1 MTRELDL
8 VLFGATGFTGGLVAE
23 YLAAKGEL
31 EPGRWAL
38 AGRDAAK
45 LERVRLRLE
54 GIDLRCEEVGLI
66 EADVGDAASLRAMA
80 RRARVVIS
88 TVGPYVR
95 FGEPVVEACVAEG
108 ADYVDITGEP
118 AFVERTLTKHAQAAE
133 AAGVRV
139 VSCCGFDSIP
149 HDLGAWLCARALPE
163 GAPKAV
169 EGFVEGSL
177 APSGGSWQ
185 SVLDAL
191 GDLRGARSRSRGGD
205 EVEGRRV
212 SSLPARLHWEPRLDC
227 WAVPMPTIDPDV
239 VKRSARALP
248 EFGPDFRYGHYLQV
262 RRKRTLVGGALGLGA
277 LVAAAQLPPLRRALG
292 RLRPPGEGPSA
303 ATRAASWFCCT
314 YLGEG
319 GGRRARVDVSGGD
332 PGYDETAKMLAEAAL
347 CLARDRDRLPERL
360 DVLTTASAM
369 GEPLLARLRAAG
381 LRFDVAS
388 SSAR

>member
-38 AGRDAAK
+38 AGRDGAK

-66 EADVGDAASLRAMA
+66 EAEVGDAASLRAMA

-88 TVGPYVR
+88 TVGPYGR
-95 FGEPVVEACVAEG
+95 F
-108 ADYVDITGEP
+108 
-118 AFVERTLTKHAQAAE
+118 
-133 AAGVRV
+133 
-139 VSCCGFDSIP
+139 
-149 HDLGAWLCARALPE
+149 
-163 GAPKAV
+163 
-169 EGFVEGSL
+169 
-177 APSGGSWQ
+177 
-185 SVLDAL
+185 
-191 GDLRGARSRSRGGD
+191 
-205 EVEGRRV
+205 
-212 SSLPARLHWEPRLDC
+212 
-227 WAVPMPTIDPDV
+227 
-239 VKRSARALP
+239 
-248 EFGPDFRYGHYLQV
+248 
-262 RRKRTLVGGALGLGA
+262 
-277 LVAAAQLPPLRRALG
+277 
-292 RLRPPGEGPSA
+292 GEGPSA

-347 CLARDRDRLPERL
+347 CLARDRDRLPERHG
-360 DVLTTASAM
+360 VLTTASAM

-381 LRFDVAS
+381 VRFDVAS
-388 SSAR
+388 SAR